1 MAVRYKLFVEA
12 GATWQ
17 REFEYTNP
25 DDTLFDLSGYTAL
38 MHIRETAAGSLVKAI
53 TPEIDTETSVITVS
67 LSATET
73 SALTADRYVYAMEL
87 YAPDGNVYRFIEG
100 TIVVSPEVV
109 R

>member
-25 DDTLFDLSGYTAL
+25 DESLYDLTGYTAL
-38 MHIRETAAGSLVKAI
+38 MHIRETVAGDLVKEI
-53 TPEIDTETSVITVS
+53 VPDIDTETSVITVAM
-67 LSATET
+67 SADET
-73 SALTADRYVYAMEL
+73 SELTAEKYVYAMEL
-87 YAPDGNVYRFIEG
+87 TSPDGIVYRFIEG
-100 TIVVSPEVV
+100 TLQVSPEVV